1 MTRLVTRTRN
11 SDARHSL
18 SLSTSDYC
26 HGAWVAGLVTQARDS
41 DARAARGAGPSVTSR
56 LHCGRDLSTVMER
69 AGGALRLAAAGPS
82 LGRTRAESVTWARRT
97 RSSVRDARLS
107 PATLGR
113 TPSRTAAASATES
126 RSRAG
131 HPGGPAKAATPP
143 GRRHPS
149 RPRHRLRPPCQFR
162 AHAGSRRTPGRPGA
176 PAART

>member
-113 TPSRTAAASATES
+113 TPSRTAAASATA
-126 RSRAG
+126 RSHGPGPATLAARRKPPRRAG
-131 HPGGPAKAATPP
+131 GIRVGLGIA
-143 GRRHPS
+143 
-149 RPRHRLRPPCQFR
+149 
-162 AHAGSRRTPGRPGA
+162 
-176 PAART
+176 